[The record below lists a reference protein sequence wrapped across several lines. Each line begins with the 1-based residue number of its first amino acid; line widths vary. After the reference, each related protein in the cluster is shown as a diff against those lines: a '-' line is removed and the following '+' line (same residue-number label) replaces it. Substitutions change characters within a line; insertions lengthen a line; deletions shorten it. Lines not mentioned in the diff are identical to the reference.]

1 VAAGRQKKPEH
12 AADARDGRALELA
25 GGRGFAPGAPLA
37 ELPATA
43 RRILEAARRILE
55 RDGFSG
61 LTYETIAAESG
72 EYKDSVRYHFGGK
85 AGLVAAVVDS
95 SVHDTSLA
103 IFAEARELDD
113 PLERVAAVVGASRE
127 LPGADDAWLMWE
139 LLPHVTRREDL
150 RVRVAAL
157 YEWYREHYLE
167 VFRAE
172 VSEAPRATGH
182 APPAADTTSTQR
194 DGPISPELA
203 RDYASILLA
212 VLDGLA
218 MQKAL
223 DPEGV
228 DLDAVFELWR
238 RIVTASLE
246 SLATEPKA
254 EPAGERR

>member
-1 VAAGRQKKPEH
+1 VAAGRPKKPDIE
-12 AADARDGRALELA
+12 ARARAGRELGGA

-55 RDGFSG
+55 RDGYAG
-61 LTYETIAAESG
+61 LTYEAIAAESG

-95 SVHDTSLA
+95 SVHDASLA
-103 IFAEARELDD
+103 IFAQARELGDAR
-113 PLERVAAVVGASRE
+113 ERVAAVVGASRE

-139 LLPHVTRREDL
+139 LLPHVTRRQDL
-150 RVRVAAL
+150 RARVADL

-167 VFRAE
+167 LF
-172 VSEAPRATGH
+172 S
-182 APPAADTTSTQR
+182 ADPGDARTAGAIPV
-194 DGPISPELA
+194 DLA
-203 RDYASILLA
+203 RDFASILLA

-223 DPEGV
+223 DPDRV
-228 DLDAVFELWR
+228 DLDAVFELWL

-246 SLATEPKA
+246 SFGEAA
-254 EPAGERR
+254 PAVETAR